1 MHDGAQYDRQGNVL
15 RWMICNRQNSL
26 ACLKISNCYNKE
38 MELNILACFPPA
50 LVSPPP
56 PSFLR
61 CHGHWCSHH
70 RIVSPAQFKTPL
82 QFHTG
87 FRLKPRLSTMA
98 LENLCDRQPLPSSQ
112 NAPWGSPEKDSVCG
126 DHCTQQCQLLINPQE
141 RLADEQGNSY
151 QAHTDFAFL
160 VYPNYKT
167 SKFLKYKESSNTEKW
182 TQHRSIW
189 DNDLVKGLNAE
200 DIKDM
205 PLACFKSIGKQLKVV
220 YCQVEIG
227 QWLREKQTHENR
239 SENKISWS
247 QERVCFFFFF
257 PFEKSPFYFLFLKAG
272 KCP

>member
-1 MHDGAQYDRQGNVL
+1 MWQTASALFPECTL
-15 RWMICNRQNSL
+15 RVPREGLCLWRSL
-26 ACLKISNCYNKE
+26 H
-38 MELNILACFPPA
+38 PA
-50 LVSPPP
+50 VPTAHK
-56 PSFLR
+56 PSR
-61 CHGHWCSHH
+61 
-70 RIVSPAQFKTPL
+70 KTCWW
-82 QFHTG
+82 
-87 FRLKPRLSTMA
+87 A
-98 LENLCDRQPLPSSQ
+98 
-112 NAPWGSPEKDSVCG
+112 
-126 DHCTQQCQLLINPQE
+126 
-141 RLADEQGNSY
+141 SY